1 MINSAEEFVRLRSSE
16 LPEEYWR
23 AAHEEASDVVWL
35 DVIARFP
42 DMRWWVAQNKTV
54 PLSMLEILARD
65 ADVSVRSMVAHKRK
79 LSPALFDLL
88 SQDSEG
94 TVRSSIAN
102 NRKVPMHILKRLADD
117 PEAFIR
123 EAVLKR
129 LERGKG

>member
-1 MINSAEEFVRLRSSE
+1 MINSAEEFVHLRSSE

-23 AAHEEASDVVWL
+23 AAHEEAPEAVWL

-42 DMRWWVAQNKTV
+42 DMRKWVAHNKTV

-65 ADVSVRSMVAHKRK
+65 ADVAVRCMVAAKRK

-94 TVRSSIAN
+94 RVRSSIAN

-123 EAVLKR
+123 EGALKR
-129 LERGKG
+129 LESAGG

>member
-1 MINSAEEFVRLRSSE
+1 MISSAEEFVRLRSSE

-23 AAHEEASDVVWL
+23 AAHEEASEVVWL

-42 DMRWWVAQNKTV
+42 DMRKWVAQNKTV

-65 ADVSVRSMVAHKRK
+65 ADVSVRCMVAAKRK
-79 LSPALFDLL
+79 LSPVLFDLL

-94 TVRSSIAN
+94 TVRSRIAN
-102 NRKVPMHILKRLADD
+102 NKKAPLHILKRLLDD

-123 EAVLKR
+123 KAALKR
-129 LERGKG
+129 LEKEES